1 MLRSGLVH
9 RQPVSDAELVFAG
22 SGTDVPGGQCSD
34 SLGVRFT
41 IEQPGYEQEQV
52 IHNRYFDTALRGKP
66 SPVGLRANEWAR
78 CDRKCE
84 PANKRP
90 NQAANQ
96 RDYDYCNA

>member
-52 IHNRYFDTALRGKP
+52 IHNRF
-66 SPVGLRANEWAR
+66 
-78 CDRKCE
+78 
-84 PANKRP
+84 
-90 NQAANQ
+90 
-96 RDYDYCNA
+96 